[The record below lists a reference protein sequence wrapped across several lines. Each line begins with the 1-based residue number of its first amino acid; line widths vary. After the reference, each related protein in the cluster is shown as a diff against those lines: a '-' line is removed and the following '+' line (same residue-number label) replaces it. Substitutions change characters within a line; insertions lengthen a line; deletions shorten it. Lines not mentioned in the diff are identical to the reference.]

1 MIYCSS
7 IRQRERKFLRQL
19 IFYQPSFECWPTR
32 HCMLTNHFDPLSKP
46 VSPEIC
52 LSFQPRET
60 LHLRPTLRPRR
71 FSLSAGKDKSGLVF
85 RKSEFGDMDTS
96 VAATSLSPTVPPAE
110 GYSLLVLRFTLT
122 PSRILLRS
130 LKQTYLCVI
139 RSNK

>member
-1 MIYCSS
+1 
-7 IRQRERKFLRQL
+7 
-19 IFYQPSFECWPTR
+19 
-32 HCMLTNHFDPLSKP
+32 MLTNHFYPLSKP

-96 VAATSLSPTVPPAE
+96 VAAIQTIPPAE
-110 GYSLLVLRFTLT
+110 CVGLFIISFKIYPYPAPHSAKISKTDLPLRY
-122 PSRILLRS
+122 
-130 LKQTYLCVI
+130 K
-139 RSNK
+139 K